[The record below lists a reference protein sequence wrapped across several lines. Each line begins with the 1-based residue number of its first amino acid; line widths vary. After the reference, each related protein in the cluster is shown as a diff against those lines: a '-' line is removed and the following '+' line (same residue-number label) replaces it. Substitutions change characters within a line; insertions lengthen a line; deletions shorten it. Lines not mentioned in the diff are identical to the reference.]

1 MGPKEVGDV
10 IVGNVQLGGAY
21 AGPAR
26 MAQLRAGFPVEV
38 PLHSVNRQCS
48 SGLSAVAAVAN
59 AIKAGMIDAGIGA
72 GVESMTAGGGVSK
85 GSKQGPPPINQELIL
100 ANAMARDC
108 LVPMGTTAENVASR
122 YGVTREDQDRMG
134 VESNAKALAAQAAG
148 KFKSEIVPVTV
159 KILDGEGKAST
170 VVVDKDDGPRQTTLE
185 ALGKLKTVFK
195 KDGGT
200 VTAGT
205 SSKVSD
211 GAAAV
216 LLMRRDK
223 AEKLGLKPMGVFRG
237 AKVVGVLP
245 DEMGVGPAVAIPAAV
260 EACGLNLE
268 DIDIYEINE
277 AFAAQAL
284 YCVRKLN
291 IPMEKVNPKG
301 GAIALGHPLGATGA
315 RQVATLMSEL
325 KATDKKLGVISMCIG
340 TGMGMAA
347 VIEAE

>member
-1 MGPKEVGDV
+1 MGDTNPDDLLVAVLEATIQQTGIDPKEVGDV

-134 VESNAKALAAQAAG
+134 VSQTRRLW
-148 KFKSEIVPVTV
+148 P
-159 KILDGEGKAST
+159 
-170 VVVDKDDGPRQTTLE
+170 PRL
-185 ALGKLKTVFK
+185 LGN
-195 KDGGT
+195 
-200 VTAGT
+200 
-205 SSKVSD
+205 S
-211 GAAAV
+211 
-216 LLMRRDK
+216 R
-223 AEKLGLKPMGVFRG
+223 
-237 AKVVGVLP
+237 
-245 DEMGVGPAVAIPAAV
+245 
-260 EACGLNLE
+260 
-268 DIDIYEINE
+268 
-277 AFAAQAL
+277 
-284 YCVRKLN
+284 
-291 IPMEKVNPKG
+291 
-301 GAIALGHPLGATGA
+301 A
-315 RQVATLMSEL
+315 RSCP
-325 KATDKKLGVISMCIG
+325 SR
-340 TGMGMAA
+340 
-347 VIEAE
+347 